1 MEATQHHE
9 YHPIK
14 IIDSTAIV
22 MKQSLVRETF
32 MTAANDTPELGYTKT
47 IAQIDIVKKADPEGK
62 LRLFLNGADNLFPNN
77 LKKILKRSP
86 IYKVGLQYSAQQLM
100 GLGLQKGKVVIEN
113 QEEFFVPVPNPA
125 WDVFEKRSRF
135 ITDYYIPAC
144 KAIKT
149 NYQVYVLITLSAKKL
164 IAKVSVLHDDR
175 CRVIGDPNT
184 GEELFCT
191 VTQWDSYATNN
202 DDKKTKT
209 YPLIDAWYSPTE
221 SLQELI
227 KQYPNENSFVLRLKM
242 PSDNVIYALPEH
254 FSIVESGLIDY
265 ANNIVNFKSWIM
277 QNMTTLNQI
286 LFISRE
292 YLETQHPL
300 WTSWED
306 QAKAGGEK
314 GKKAQ
319 EEMDKIYNSLIQDF
333 TNANSGIKKGGKMII
348 APMMND
354 GEKNFESVKVVKV
367 EQNTFDAQYN
377 ADAAWVEKQIL
388 WAIQI
393 DAGQYTAQEGKNNN
407 GSSSKNSSFNI
418 AQMNEWMFEQFIMEV
433 PTFVSDFNGYG
444 VELFRTRRATIL
456 TSDAFSAQNRQI
468 QNPM

>member
-1 MEATQHHE
+1 MEATQEFE
-9 YHPIK
+9 YRPIK
-14 IIDSTAIV
+14 IINSTAIV
-22 MKQSLVRETF
+22 MKQSLARETF
-32 MTAANDTPELGYTKT
+32 MKVANDTPPNGLSQSVAKIPIIQE
-47 IAQIDIVKKADPEGK
+47 ADPENK

-100 GLGLQKGKVVIEN
+100 GLGLQKGTVKIEN
-113 QEEFFVPVPNPA
+113 DEEFFVPVANKA
-125 WDVFEKRSRF
+125 WEDFEKRSKF
-135 ITDYYIPAC
+135 ITSYYIPAC

-149 NYQVYVLITLSAKKL
+149 FYEVYVLVSLSPKKL
-164 IAKVSVLHDDR
+164 IAKVSILNNDR
-175 CRVIGDPNT
+175 CRVVGDPDT
-184 GEELFCT
+184 GQEYFCT
-191 VTQWDSYATNN
+191 VAQWEMGSPTTDT
-202 DDKKTKT
+202 KKTKT
-209 YPLIDAWYSPTE
+209 YPLIDGWYSPVDALTE
-221 SLQELI
+221 LT
-227 KQYPNENSFVLRLKM
+227 KKYPNEYDFVYRLKM

-292 YLETQHPL
+292 YLESQHPL
-300 WTSWED
+300 WDTWET
-306 QAKAGGEK
+306 QAKAGGDV
-314 GKKAQ
+314 GKEAMKK
-319 EEMDKIYNSLIQDF
+319 MDKIYDDLVTNF
-333 TNANSGIKKGGKMII
+333 TNANSGIQKGGKMLV

-354 GEKNFESVKVVKV
+354 GERNFESIKVVKV

-377 ADAAWVEKQIL
+377 TDANWVEKQIL

-393 DAGQYTAQEGKNNN
+393 DAGQYAAQEGKNNN
-407 GSSSKNSSFNI
+407 GASAKNSSFNI

-433 PTFVSDFNGYG
+433 PTFVSDYNRYG